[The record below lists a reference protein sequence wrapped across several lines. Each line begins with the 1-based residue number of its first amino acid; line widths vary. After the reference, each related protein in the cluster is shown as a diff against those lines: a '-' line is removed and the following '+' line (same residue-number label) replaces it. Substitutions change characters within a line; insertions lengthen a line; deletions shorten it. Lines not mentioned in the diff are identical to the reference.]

1 MGRAGDQDLARK
13 ATLDA
18 MRQMGHWQT
27 AEAKDADSFLAYL
40 GLKGFKIVALSKRDY
55 DRAAKYVAD
64 PERIS

>member
-18 MRQMGHWQT
+18 MWQIGRWQT

-64 PERIS
+64 HERIS